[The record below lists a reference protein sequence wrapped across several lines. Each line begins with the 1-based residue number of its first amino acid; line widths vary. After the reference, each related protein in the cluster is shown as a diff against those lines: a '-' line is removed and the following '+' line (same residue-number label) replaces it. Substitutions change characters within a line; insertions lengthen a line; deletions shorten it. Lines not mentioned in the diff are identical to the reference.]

1 MLQIKI
7 NQDYKSIKKQESF
20 ELPEFCV
27 LTGKNGSGKSHLLEA
42 MANVGVSAV
51 SQNGERKQKVK
62 YVPFGKLAPQVKTDC
77 SHLQLV
83 QERKDA
89 WNNLNQHLLMRKNS
103 PWGKSDNWETI
114 VGDGRLKQV
123 VKHLIQFTNGNVW
136 NIDETIF
143 NEHYDLFQTDMFSA
157 QMADIFKLYYERK
170 ENNDYHR
177 YIAEKKH
184 EPAKYLSDEEFV
196 KTYGPA
202 PWTLINEMLHQANLP
217 YEVNHPEG
225 DKENDFHLKLHD
237 PNQNIDI
244 QVNDLSTGE
253 KVLMSLAMAIYNT
266 TESGE
271 KPDVLTL
278 DEPDAPLH
286 PEYSKLLIDTIKNS
300 IVEIAKVAVIIT
312 THSPTTVAMADEESI
327 YRMNKILG
335 RPEKISKNAALNL
348 LTEGLRNLRVSVDA
362 RRQIFV
368 ESKYDV
374 HYYEQ
379 LFSLVCD
386 NPVIK
391 PYFLAPGSGTTNCSD
406 VISMVT
412 QLTSQGNDLVFGIID
427 YDGKNI
433 STDRILVN
441 GEGRRYTIENY
452 LLDPIF
458 IACLL
463 IHEKVAFTDA
473 ALPLCR
479 YSDIKQQTNDY
490 LQQLIDAVEK
500 SLGFTGNSIQYTVTN
515 KMQFTSC
522 LRHFEI
528 PGHDLEELL
537 IKTWPRLNIVKRGQS
552 GDNIFK
558 DYMIDNIVSDF
569 PEFISEDFVE
579 LFEKIK

>member
-1 MLQIKI
+1 MLQIRI
-7 NQDYKSIKKQESF
+7 NQDYKSIRKQDCF
-20 ELPEFCV
+20 ELPDFCI

-42 MANVGVSAV
+42 MANVGVSNV
-51 SQNGERKQKVK
+51 SQDNEYRQRLK
-62 YVPFGKLAPQVKTDC
+62 YVPFGGLTPQVKSDC
-77 SHLQLV
+77 SHMQLIN
-83 QERKDA
+83 ERKNV
-89 WNNLNQHLLMRKNS
+89 WNNLNQQLSMHKNS
-103 PWGKSDNWETI
+103 SWEKTNNWEAVVHNERQKRIIRNLIRFT
-114 VGDGRLKQV
+114 DGKAWD
-123 VKHLIQFTNGNVW
+123 ITE
-136 NIDETIF
+136 DIF

-177 YIAEKKH
+177 YIAEVKH
-184 EPAKYLSDEEFV
+184 ESSKYLSDEDFE

-202 PWTLINEMLHQANLP
+202 PWDLINEMLSQADLP

-237 PNQNIDI
+237 PIRNIDI

-253 KVLMSLAMAIYNT
+253 KVLMSLALAIYNT

-271 KPDVLTL
+271 KPDVLML

-286 PEYSKLLIDTIKNS
+286 PEYSKLLIDTVKTS
-300 IVEIAKVAVIIT
+300 IVEKAKVAVIIT
-312 THSPTTVAMADEESI
+312 THSPTTVAMADEESL
-327 YRMNKILG
+327 YKMDKDLG
-335 RPEKISKNAALNL
+335 HPEKTTKNAALKL
-348 LTEGLRNLRVSVDA
+348 LTESLRNLRVSVNS

-386 NPVIK
+386 NPVVK
-391 PYFLAPGSGTTNCSD
+391 PYFLAPGSGTTNCTD

-412 QLTSQGNDLVFGIID
+412 QLTSQGNDLVYGIID
-427 YDGKNI
+427 YDGKNK
-433 STDRILVN
+433 SENRILVS
-441 GEGRRYTIENY
+441 GEGKRYTIENY
-452 LLDPIF
+452 LLDPLF

-463 IHEKVAFTDA
+463 IREKVAFTDES
-473 ALPLCR
+473 LSLCR
-479 YSDIKQQTNDY
+479 YSDIKQKTNDY
-490 LQQLIDAVEK
+490 LQKLINAVET
-500 SLGFTGNSIQYTVTN
+500 SLGFTGNSVQYTVIN
-515 KMQFTSC
+515 KMQFTSSSQ
-522 LRHFEI
+522 HFEI

-537 IKTWPRLNIVKRGQS
+537 IKTWPRLNTVKRGQS

-579 LFEKIK
+579 LFDKIK

>member
-1 MLQIKI
+1 MQLI
-7 NQDYKSIKKQESF
+7 N
-20 ELPEFCV
+20 
-27 LTGKNGSGKSHLLEA
+27 
-42 MANVGVSAV
+42 
-51 SQNGERKQKVK
+51 ERKNV
-62 YVPFGKLAPQVKTDC
+62 
-77 SHLQLV
+77 
-83 QERKDA
+83 
-89 WNNLNQHLLMRKNS
+89 WNNLNQQLSMHKNS
-103 PWGKSDNWETI
+103 SWEKTNNWEAVVHNERQKRIIRNLIRFT
-114 VGDGRLKQV
+114 DGKAWD
-123 VKHLIQFTNGNVW
+123 ITE
-136 NIDETIF
+136 DIF

-177 YIAEKKH
+177 YIAEVKH
-184 EPAKYLSDEEFV
+184 ESSKYLSDEDFE

-202 PWTLINEMLHQANLP
+202 PWDLINEMLSQADLP

-237 PNQNIDI
+237 PIRNIDI

-253 KVLMSLAMAIYNT
+253 KVLMSLALAIYNT

-271 KPDVLTL
+271 KPDVLML

-286 PEYSKLLIDTIKNS
+286 PEYSKLLIDTVKTS
-300 IVEIAKVAVIIT
+300 IVEKAKVAVIIT
-312 THSPTTVAMADEESI
+312 THSPTTVAMADEESL
-327 YRMNKILG
+327 YKMDKDLG
-335 RPEKISKNAALNL
+335 HPEKTTKNAALKL
-348 LTEGLRNLRVSVDA
+348 LTESLRNLRVSVNS

-386 NPVIK
+386 NPVVK
-391 PYFLAPGSGTTNCSD
+391 PYFLAPGSGTTNCTD

-412 QLTSQGNDLVFGIID
+412 QLTSQGNDLVYGIID
-427 YDGKNI
+427 YDGKNK
-433 STDRILVN
+433 SENRILVS
-441 GEGRRYTIENY
+441 GEGKRYTIENY
-452 LLDPIF
+452 LLDPLF

-463 IHEKVAFTDA
+463 IREKVAFTDES
-473 ALPLCR
+473 LSLCR
-479 YSDIKQQTNDY
+479 YSDIKQKTNDY
-490 LQQLIDAVEK
+490 LQKLINAVET
-500 SLGFTGNSIQYTVTN
+500 SLGFTGNSVQYTVIN
-515 KMQFTSC
+515 KMQFTSSSQ
-522 LRHFEI
+522 HFEI

-537 IKTWPRLNIVKRGQS
+537 IKTWPRLNTVKRGQS

-579 LFEKIK
+579 LFDKIK

>member
-1 MLQIKI
+1 MLQIRI
-7 NQDYKSIKKQESF
+7 NQDYKSIKKQDCF
-20 ELPEFCV
+20 ELPDFCI

-42 MANVGVSAV
+42 MANVGVSNV
-51 SQNGERKQKVK
+51 SQDNEYRQRLK
-62 YVPFGKLAPQVKTDC
+62 YVPFGGLTPQVKSDC
-77 SHLQLV
+77 SHMQLIN
-83 QERKDA
+83 ERKNV
-89 WNNLNQHLLMRKNS
+89 WNNLNQQLSMHKNS
-103 PWGKSDNWETI
+103 SWEKTNNWEAVVHNERQKRIIRNLIRFT
-114 VGDGRLKQV
+114 DGKAWD
-123 VKHLIQFTNGNVW
+123 ITE
-136 NIDETIF
+136 DIF

-177 YIAEKKH
+177 YIAEVKH
-184 EPAKYLSDEEFV
+184 ESSKYLSDEDFE

-202 PWTLINEMLHQANLP
+202 PWDLINEMLSQADLP

-237 PNQNIDI
+237 PIRNIDI

-253 KVLMSLAMAIYNT
+253 KVLMSLALAIYNT

-271 KPDVLTL
+271 KPDVLML

-286 PEYSKLLIDTIKNS
+286 PEYSKLLIDTVKTS
-300 IVEIAKVAVIIT
+300 IVERAKVAVIIT
-312 THSPTTVAMADEESI
+312 THSPTTVAMADEESL
-327 YRMNKILG
+327 YKMDKDLG
-335 RPEKISKNAALNL
+335 HPEKTTKNAALKL
-348 LTEGLRNLRVSVDA
+348 LTESLRNLRVSVNS

-386 NPVIK
+386 NPVVK
-391 PYFLAPGSGTTNCSD
+391 PYFLAPGSGTTNCTD

-412 QLTSQGNDLVFGIID
+412 QLTSQGNDLVYGIID
-427 YDGKNI
+427 YDGKNK
-433 STDRILVN
+433 SENRILVS
-441 GEGRRYTIENY
+441 GEGKRYTIENY
-452 LLDPIF
+452 LLDPLF

-463 IHEKVAFTDA
+463 IREKVAFTDES
-473 ALPLCR
+473 LSLCR
-479 YSDIKQQTNDY
+479 YSDIKQKTNDY
-490 LQQLIDAVEK
+490 LQKLINAVET
-500 SLGFTGNSIQYTVTN
+500 SLGFTGNSVQYTVIN
-515 KMQFTSC
+515 KMQFTSSSQ
-522 LRHFEI
+522 HFEI

-537 IKTWPRLNIVKRGQS
+537 IKTWPRLNTVKRGQS

-579 LFEKIK
+579 LFDKIK